1 MYILIMEC
9 KLRYFLSI
17 TILLLWSF
25 CTVASANDDEV
36 FIWGYYGGGAVC
48 EGFVDSHKNDVN
60 AIIPETVTDGG
71 ETCSVVGIGPEAFK
85 GLVNL
90 ESVELPSTLK
100 RIYRYAFRDCISLSS
115 IKLPST
121 VASIDEHVFANC
133 SSLVSLE
140 IPSSVVT
147 IPPYFA
153 MGCASLKTI
162 TIGKG
167 VKQIYGGAFCRCF
180 QLESLICNSMQ
191 APSFCKSVK
200 NDHWLSD
207 GECTDD
213 LCDETLYSKVMLKT
227 LEGATGYG
235 ESVWAKFANRT
246 NGGMAE
252 LTDEN
257 GSITPD
263 VYPVGN
269 LTYTRNGMVEG
280 SYATFCLPFNIS
292 VDDVSDKLESIY
304 VPNNTAL
311 YKPEGKLVLLMQKLD
326 AKSSVPAKQ
335 AFVAKL
341 KAGVNSVTFSN
352 NKLTIVDEET
362 MQNPTPTSLQV
373 FDWNGTSGILTE
385 NTDVKV
391 SFGGVLTTMT
401 DRGSEYEIFNSDGTF
416 TPTTDGVVRA
426 FRAYVLKENETA
438 NSKIKQ
444 ISFGLEDETTG
455 IEWTVAVGR
464 NVDNAIYTI
473 DGRLVNI
480 TGVTNG
486 LPSGLYIRNRQ
497 KILVK

>member
-153 MGCASLKTI
+153 MGCASLKII

-200 NDHWLSD
+200 NDYWLSD

-311 YKPEGKLVLLMQKLD
+311 YKPEGKLVL
-326 AKSSVPAKQ
+326 
-335 AFVAKL
+335 
-341 KAGVNSVTFSN
+341 T
-352 NKLTIVDEET
+352 
-362 MQNPTPTSLQV
+362 
-373 FDWNGTSGILTE
+373 
-385 NTDVKV
+385 
-391 SFGGVLTTMT
+391 
-401 DRGSEYEIFNSDGTF
+401 R
-416 TPTTDGVVRA
+416 
-426 FRAYVLKENETA
+426 
-438 NSKIKQ
+438 
-444 ISFGLEDETTG
+444 
-455 IEWTVAVGR
+455 
-464 NVDNAIYTI
+464 
-473 DGRLVNI
+473 
-480 TGVTNG
+480 
-486 LPSGLYIRNRQ
+486 
-497 KILVK
+497 

>member
-1 MYILIMEC
+1 MEC

-121 VASIDEHVFANC
+121 VASIDEHVF
-133 SSLVSLE
+133 
-140 IPSSVVT
+140 
-147 IPPYFA
+147 
-153 MGCASLKTI
+153 
-162 TIGKG
+162 
-167 VKQIYGGAFCRCF
+167 CRCF

-200 NDHWLSD
+200 NDYWLSD

-326 AKSSVPAKQ
+326 AKSTVPAKQ

>member
-1 MYILIMEC
+1 MEC

-121 VASIDEHVFANC
+121 VASIDEHVFEGCSKLESVELPPNIKSLGMSVFDNCSNLKAVKIPSSITKLEDGLFKDC

-200 NDHWLSD
+200 NDYWLSD

-311 YKPEGKLVLLMQKLD
+311 YKPEGKLVL
-326 AKSSVPAKQ
+326 
-335 AFVAKL
+335 
-341 KAGVNSVTFSN
+341 T
-352 NKLTIVDEET
+352 
-362 MQNPTPTSLQV
+362 
-373 FDWNGTSGILTE
+373 
-385 NTDVKV
+385 
-391 SFGGVLTTMT
+391 
-401 DRGSEYEIFNSDGTF
+401 R
-416 TPTTDGVVRA
+416 
-426 FRAYVLKENETA
+426 
-438 NSKIKQ
+438 
-444 ISFGLEDETTG
+444 
-455 IEWTVAVGR
+455 
-464 NVDNAIYTI
+464 
-473 DGRLVNI
+473 
-480 TGVTNG
+480 
-486 LPSGLYIRNRQ
+486 
-497 KILVK
+497 